1 MIAIVDCGIGN
12 LSSVKNAFDY
22 LKAESMI
29 VGTPDAILDAE
40 RIVLPGV
47 GAFGFM
53 MQNLREKGIAEPIR
67 NSIASGKP
75 FLGICLGMQALF
87 ERSEEAPRV
96 KGLNLLKGSVRR
108 IPGRVRLPQM
118 GWNSISMTRASALLK
133 GIRNGERFYFANSYA
148 CFPEEDVITAVCDYG
163 GEFAAV
169 VEKGNFFGV
178 QFHPEKS
185 GEAGLRVL
193 KNFVELCR

>member
-1 MIAIVDCGIGN
+1 MIAVVDYGAGN
-12 LSSVKNAFDY
+12 LLSICRALELSGEAV
-22 LKAESMI
+22 I
-29 VGTPDAILDAE
+29 VAKKRSELEQANGIA
-40 RIVLPGV
+40 LPGV
-47 GAFGFM
+47 GSFSCLSR
-53 MQNLREKGIAEPIR
+53 LRPLRSSLRLLAQR
-67 NSIASGKP
+67 KP

>member
-87 ERSEEAPRV
+87 EESDESVGV
-96 KGLNLLKGSVRR
+96 KGLGIYNGKSVRFR
-108 IPGRVRLPQM
+108 KGKVPQI
-118 GWNSISMTRASALLK
+118 GWNSITPAKK
-133 GIRNGERFYFANSYA
+133 GIFE
-148 CFPEEDVITAVCDYG
+148 
-163 GEFAAV
+163 
-169 VEKGNFFGV
+169 
-178 QFHPEKS
+178 
-185 GEAGLRVL
+185 
-193 KNFVELCR
+193 